1 MQSRHRRIHPGA
13 EWAEQQNF
21 TKSDVDCTTAVV
33 LKILDGKCKMSE
45 GEKAFIM
52 EIYDVSK
59 YSLGNLFDVETHNVI
74 YKARYDS
81 NLRVKNHIHARR
93 LFAEKK
99 IPKQVMKE
107 YKSMLRD
114 GLFG

>member
-1 MQSRHRRIHPGA
+1 MPSPHRKIHPGY

-21 TKSDVDCTTAVV
+21 SESDVDCTTAVV

-45 GEKAFIM
+45 GEKMFIM
-52 EIYDVSK
+52 EIYDVAK
-59 YSLGNLFDVETHNVI
+59 YSPGKLFDVETHNVI

-81 NLRVKNHIHARR
+81 NIRVKNHVHARR
-93 LFAEKK
+93 LFAEKN
-99 IPKQVMKE
+99 IPKPVMKQ
-107 YKSMLRD
+107 YKDMLRD